1 MMEMELET
9 KMIAAEEYSKGELE
23 RLSPPPP
30 QTSLPQSERNPIPAT
45 KTDQS
50 GCTCIV
56 TADCTYQLK
65 ITERHKVFGRTYD
78 LHACMPR
85 SSHLHVHG
93 IDLDVI
99 KLSEALHRYLNDCRP
114 CTARNLFFF
123 IR

>member
-9 KMIAAEEYSKGELE
+9 KMTAAEEYSKGELE

-30 QTSLPQSERNPIPAT
+30 QPSLPQSERNPIPAT

-50 GCTCIV
+50 GCTCTV
-56 TADCTYQLK
+56 TADCTYQIK
-65 ITERHKVFGRTYD
+65 ICERHKVFGRTYD
-78 LHACMPR
+78 LHECTPR
-85 SSHLHVHG
+85 SSHLHKHG

-99 KLSEALHRYLNDCRP
+99 KLSEALHIYLNDRRP
-114 CTARNLFFF
+114 CTARSPFFF